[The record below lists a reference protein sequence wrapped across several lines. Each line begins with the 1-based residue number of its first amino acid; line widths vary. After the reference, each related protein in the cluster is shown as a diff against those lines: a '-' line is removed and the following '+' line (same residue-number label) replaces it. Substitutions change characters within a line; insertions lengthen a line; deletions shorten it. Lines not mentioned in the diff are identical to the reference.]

1 MKRADGFRFVLMCA
15 LCACFVYAVS
25 SGIRSNLA
33 VLIGPLA
40 AEGRFSYAQISM
52 CAAVGQFVYGVSQIF
67 FGAMCAR
74 SGVRRALLWGC
85 ALMAAGLALV
95 PACRGTASLMLS
107 LGIMFHAGTGAA
119 SFGIVMIAVNAL
131 CGGASPSWVQG
142 LVSAG
147 TGAGTIVLPP
157 IIAFAVSRIG
167 AGATFAALG
176 ILCAA
181 IVPACLALA
190 PKGAGASPARAGG
203 TASGALPLCAA
214 ALGSRIFVVACA
226 AFAIDGFHMG
236 IIQTH
241 FFSQLKVMGL
251 SDTLSSLAYSVI
263 GAATMAGAIACG
275 IMMKRG
281 SAARILAGLFIARAA
296 IAAALA
302 VLMPSDALALLC
314 FSFLLGVTM
323 DATVAPVA
331 SLVRGAMGEGA
342 FGVLFGLAYACH
354 QTGGF
359 LSTALGGLA
368 TGRAG
373 IALVWGFDG
382 LVCLAAVILIAAC
395 LPAASRRR
403 AAPAA

>member
-1 MKRADGFRFVLMCA
+1 
-15 LCACFVYAVS
+15 
-25 SGIRSNLA
+25 
-33 VLIGPLA
+33 
-40 AEGRFSYAQISM
+40 
-52 CAAVGQFVYGVSQIF
+52 
-67 FGAMCAR
+67 
-74 SGVRRALLWGC
+74 
-85 ALMAAGLALV
+85 
-95 PACRGTASLMLS
+95 
-107 LGIMFHAGTGAA
+107 
-119 SFGIVMIAVNAL
+119 
-131 CGGASPSWVQG
+131 
-142 LVSAG
+142 
-147 TGAGTIVLPP
+147 
-157 IIAFAVSRIG
+157 
-167 AGATFAALG
+167 
-176 ILCAA
+176 
-181 IVPACLALA
+181 
-190 PKGAGASPARAGG
+190 
-203 TASGALPLCAA
+203 
-214 ALGSRIFVVACA
+214 
-226 AFAIDGFHMG
+226 
-236 IIQTH
+236 
-241 FFSQLKVMGL
+241 VMGL